1 MKTQLFFDDQWLVG
15 RDNLVRHYGR
25 PELIEDA
32 VYRDPYVN
40 TSVGCLKI
48 FFEET
53 IQKYIMLYSGFNAKK
68 ESGVFM
74 AQSDDAI
81 HWSPR
86 NVAKE
91 AGIENPM
98 APNQCIP
105 CDFLTEPVAFLKDDN
120 APAAERYKVFGSKC
134 YYDTERRCVCYLLTS
149 PDGIHFK
156 NTGIR
161 WHDTLMG
168 CEPLGGAFYNEQTDS
183 FIINCRPIWGDRR
196 VCRVETKDFKT
207 FTQPEL
213 VLQADSIDEPLMDI
227 QGMNAFDYEDMKIG
241 FVFCYHVPP
250 EPKDKAMDGKVDCQL
265 AYSLNG
271 RSFQRSL
278 REPFIGNGE
287 PDSLTAGMVWPCNVR
302 QDEKDGT
309 LYITA
314 AASTLEHG
322 YFGVPGSGSILTYK
336 LRRDGFVYL
345 EAAGGEGRLCTRCMY
360 YQGGG
365 FGIHL
370 ACPAGVATCAL
381 YDDDVVH
388 PYRKPMEGFGHEDCI
403 PFTGDSDF
411 WTPTFKN
418 RNLEELKGKCFML
431 EIKLKNGRLYALRG
445 NFINMM
451 ATEVFRFNAH
461 GDLPTRQ
468 GF

>member
-25 PELIEDA
+25 PELIQDS
-32 VYRDPYVN
+32 VYRDENVSTP
-40 TSVGCLKI
+40 VGSLNI
-48 FFEET
+48 FREEAS
-53 IQKYIMLYSGFNAKK
+53 QKYIMLYLGFRPDRQ
-68 ESGVFM
+68 SGVFL
-74 AQSDDAI
+74 AESDDAI
-81 HWSPR
+81 HWRPR

-91 AGIENPM
+91 AGIEHPL
-98 APNQCIP
+98 APNQCVSS
-105 CDFLTEPVAFLKDDN
+105 DFLNEPVAILRDDA
-120 APAAERYKVFGSKC
+120 APAEERYKVLGSKC
-134 YYDTERRCVCYLLTS
+134 FYDTERRCQCFVLTS

-156 NTGIR
+156 NTGIQ
-161 WHDTLMG
+161 WHNTLMG
-168 CEPLGGAFYNEQTDS
+168 CEPLGGAFYNELTDS
-183 FIINCRPIWGDRR
+183 FIIHCRPIWGDRR

-227 QGMNAFDYEDMKIG
+227 QGMNAFDYQGMKIG
-241 FVFCYHVPP
+241 FVYCYHVPA
-250 EPKDKAMDGKVDCQL
+250 EPKDKAIDGKVDCQL

-278 REPFIGNGE
+278 REPFIGNGD
-287 PDSLTAGMVWPCNVR
+287 PGSLTYGMVWPRSVR
-302 QDEKDGT
+302 QEADGT
-309 LYITA
+309 VYITA

-322 YFGVPGSGSILTYK
+322 YFGVPGSGSIVTYR

-345 EAAGGEGRLCTRCMY
+345 EPAGGEGRLCTRCMY
-360 YQGGG
+360 YEGGG
-365 FGIHL
+365 FGINIE
-370 ACPAGVATCAL
+370 CPNGTATCAL

-388 PYRKPMEGFGHEDCI
+388 PFRKPMEGFGHDDCI

-411 WTPTFKN
+411 WTPQFKN
-418 RNLEELKGKCFML
+418 RDIEQLKGRCFML
-431 EIKLKNGRLYALRG
+431 EIKLKSGRLYSLRG

-451 ATEVFRFNAH
+451 ATEVFRFHSH
-461 GDLPTRQ
+461 GDLPTRK